1 MTAEAKV
8 DYMQQALTLADI
20 YHDVKIKMLVEARAL
35 RVDDAC
41 KIIPDPAVARQIAE
55 ENPGLAERER
65 LRLARARTF
74 IKALEAYNRSV

>member
-1 MTAEAKV
+1 MTAEPKL

-20 YHDVKIKMLVEARAL
+20 YHDVKIKMLVEAGVV
-35 RVDDAC
+35 RVDDDC
-41 KIIPDPAVARQIAE
+41 KIIPDPGVSRQIAE

-74 IKALEAYNRSV
+74 IQALEAYNRSV